1 MSADRWVAKSGAS
14 DRLIDPFDDQ
24 FGVDVEGGTL
34 HVARAGPPPDRGES
48 VVLAVHGVTASLMT
62 WRTVARKLAA
72 HSRVSFLA
80 PDLRGR
86 GRSATLPG
94 PYGIAAHMNDLLAV
108 LDHVGARR
116 AVLVG
121 HSLGAYIVAR
131 LAAEHPERAAGL
143 VLLDAGLPLPAPD
156 DPDEMM
162 RNAVAQTVMRLGITF
177 PSAEAYVEA
186 WRGHPAFVHGWND
199 DIEKYAR
206 YDLVEDGN
214 AVRCIASREAVRT
227 DSAEMVLDERSRAA
241 LDRVR
246 AQDHVH
252 VLRAERGL
260 FDDSEDPLIRAVD
273 LRAFAAKHP
282 EARVEAIPDVNH
294 YTLVMGD
301 SPGPDK
307 VAAAIEAACSR

>member
-1 MSADRWVAKSGAS
+1 MSADRGVAMNGAA
-14 DRLIDPFDDQ
+14 DRLSDPYDDQ
-24 FGVDVEGGTL
+24 FEVAVEGGTL
-34 HVARAGPPPDRGES
+34 HVARAGPPPGDAAC

-72 HSRVSFLA
+72 SSRVSFVA

-86 GRSATLPG
+86 GRSAMLPG
-94 PYGIAAHMNDLLAV
+94 PYGIPAHVNDLIAV

-121 HSLGAYIVAR
+121 HSLGAYVVAR

-156 DPDEMM
+156 DPDETM
-162 RNAVAQTVMRLGITF
+162 RTAVGQTVMRLGITF
-177 PSAEAYVEA
+177 PSVHAYVDA
-186 WRGHPAFVHGWND
+186 WRSHPAFAHAWND
-199 DIEKYAR
+199 DIERYAR
-206 YDLVEDGN
+206 YDLVQEGN
-214 AVRCIASREAVRT
+214 AVRCVASREAVRA
-227 DSAEMVLDERSRAA
+227 DSAEMVLDEVTRSAV
-241 LDRVR
+241 DRVR
-246 AQDHVH
+246 AQDRVH

-260 FDDSEDPLIRAVD
+260 FDDSDDPLISAAE
-273 LRAFAAKHP
+273 LRVFAAAHP
-282 EARVEAIPDVNH
+282 EARVEAVPGVNH

-307 VAAAIEAACSR
+307 VVAAIEAACAR